1 MLEFIEEIHT
11 YVLDGEII
19 PSVSDILKFM
29 FPNKYKGVSEEILE
43 KKAEYGS
50 IVHLAIENL
59 ENGLK
64 MPELNY
70 LQEASIEEYERLKRK
85 NNLEVV
91 TQEQMVNYKRFY
103 AGRFD
108 MIATINSKEC
118 LCDVKTTSELDLEY
132 LSYQLSFYELAYGKQ
147 FDDLYAIWLPK
158 GKLGKLVKIERK
170 TKEKLHRVLTEFYK
184 SSDWVRGN

>member
-1 MLEFIEEIHT
+1 MLEFIDEIHT

-29 FPNKYKGVSEEILE
+29 FPNKYKGVSEEVLE

-64 MPELNY
+64 MPKLNY
-70 LQEASIEEYERLKRK
+70 LQEASIEEYGRLKKK

-108 MIATINSKEC
+108 MIATINGKEC
-118 LCDVKTTSELDLEY
+118 LCDIKTTSELDLEY
-132 LSYQLSFYELAYGKQ
+132 LSYQLSFYELAYGKR

-170 TKEKLHRVLTEFYK
+170 TKEELHRVLAEFYK